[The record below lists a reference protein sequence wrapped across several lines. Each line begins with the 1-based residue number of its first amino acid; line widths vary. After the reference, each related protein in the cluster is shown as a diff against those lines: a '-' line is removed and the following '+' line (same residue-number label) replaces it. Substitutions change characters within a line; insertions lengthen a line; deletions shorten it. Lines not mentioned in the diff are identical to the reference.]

1 MSLVSY
7 RLDQSIATIT
17 LDDGKANALSP
28 AMQAQIHGALD
39 QAAADRAVVVLTGR
53 TGMWSGGFDLGVLR
67 GGGEA
72 ALGMVRGGFVLAE
85 RLLAFPRPV
94 IVACSGHAVAM
105 AAFLLLSADY
115 RIGAAGPYKITAN
128 EVAIGLA
135 MPRAAIEICRQRL
148 APAHLHR
155 ALVLA
160 EVYAPD
166 DAAIA
171 AGWLDRTVAP
181 AELADAA
188 RAAAARLA
196 QLDAAAHTAT
206 KLRVQDATL
215 RALRGALDGDD
226 LLLPLPTAG
235 RPSGSPAA

>member
-17 LDDGKANALSP
+17 VDDGKVNALSP

-39 QAAADRAVVVLTGR
+39 RATADRAVVVLTGR
-53 TGMWSGGFDLGVLR
+53 TGVWSGGFDLAVLR
-67 GGGEA
+67 SGGEA
-72 ALGMVRGGFVLAE
+72 ALGMVRGGFALAE

-94 IVACSGHAVAM
+94 VVACTGHAVAM
-105 AAFLLLSADY
+105 GAFLLLSADY
-115 RIGAAGPYKITAN
+115 RIGATGPYKITAN

-135 MPRAAIEICRQRL
+135 MPQAAIEICRQRL
-148 APAHLHR
+148 SPAHLHR

-166 DAAIA
+166 DAVAG
-171 AGWLDRTVAP
+171 GWLDRTVPP

-188 RAAAARLA
+188 RAAAARFA
-196 QLDAAAHTAT
+196 QLDTAALTAT
-206 KLRVQDATL
+206 KLRVKDGTL
-215 RALRGALDGDD
+215 RALRASLDGDD
-226 LLLPLPTAG
+226 LLLTP
-235 RPSGSPAA
+235 RS